1 MYKRQGTTEALLVQ
15 KGTENPLDI
24 EIIAK
29 TLDLNAG
36 QLVDRVG
43 VMLGLHFPCG
53 AELEKLA
60 LKYSG
65 KVTAKA
71 TLKGTDCCLSGVENI
86 CARMLTDGASP
97 EKVAFACLMNIQ
109 KTLDKMTEV
118 LIEKYGKLPLVY
130 AGGVM
135 SNSIIRKHFEERYG
149 AFFAEP
155 KFSSDNASGV
165 AILANRLHE
174 KE

>member
-1 MYKRQGTTEALLVQ
+1 MVSGVPLWRRLSGGAFCGGGTALS
-15 KGTENPLDI
+15 GI
-24 EIIAK
+24 
-29 TLDLNAG
+29 
-36 QLVDRVG
+36 
-43 VMLGLHFPCG
+43 CG
-53 AELEKLA
+53 AL
-60 LKYSG
+60 
-65 KVTAKA
+65 
-71 TLKGTDCCLSGVENI
+71 
-86 CARMLTDGASP
+86 
-97 EKVAFACLMNIQ
+97 
-109 KTLDKMTEV
+109 
-118 LIEKYGKLPLVY
+118 LPLVY

>member
-1 MYKRQGTTEALLVQ
+1 MGSEMCIR
-15 KGTENPLDI
+15 
-24 EIIAK
+24 
-29 TLDLNAG
+29 
-36 QLVDRVG
+36 DR
-43 VMLGLHFPCG
+43 
-53 AELEKLA
+53 
-60 LKYSG
+60 
-65 KVTAKA
+65 
-71 TLKGTDCCLSGVENI
+71 
-86 CARMLTDGASP
+86 
-97 EKVAFACLMNIQ
+97 
-109 KTLDKMTEV
+109 V

>member
-1 MYKRQGTTEALLVQ
+1 
-15 KGTENPLDI
+15 
-24 EIIAK
+24 
-29 TLDLNAG
+29 
-36 QLVDRVG
+36 
-43 VMLGLHFPCG
+43 
-53 AELEKLA
+53 
-60 LKYSG
+60 
-65 KVTAKA
+65 
-71 TLKGTDCCLSGVENI
+71 
-86 CARMLTDGASP
+86 MLTDGASP